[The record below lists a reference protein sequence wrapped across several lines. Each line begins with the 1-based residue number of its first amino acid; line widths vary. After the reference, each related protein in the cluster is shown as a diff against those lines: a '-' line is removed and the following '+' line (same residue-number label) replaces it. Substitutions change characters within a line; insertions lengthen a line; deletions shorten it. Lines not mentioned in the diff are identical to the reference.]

1 MKTIIEN
8 GKLILPGQIVE
19 KGYIVSENGIISEIG
34 EGRYKGRTETDIVIE
49 ANNHYVS
56 PGFID
61 MHTHGAGG
69 YDFMDNT
76 VEAYLGIAK
85 KHAEYGTTSL
95 VPTTLTSTTE
105 ELIKTFAVYEQA
117 KAINTEGADLLGIH
131 LEGPYF
137 SYQQRGAQDPKYL
150 RNPKPEEYNEILK
163 KSHHHLIRWSVAPE
177 LPGALELGDVLKSE
191 GILASIGHTDA
202 LYEEVVAARKH
213 GYTHVTHLYSCMS
226 TVTRRQAYRYAG
238 ALEAAYMID
247 DMSVEII
254 ADGIHLPQALLQF
267 VCKFKPHRLIALCTD
282 SMRAAG
288 MPDGEYHLGS
298 LNNGQKVIV
307 EDGVAK
313 LPDRSAFAGSVA
325 TADRLVR
332 TMVDIAGLSIVEAVR
347 MMTENPARILGVD
360 RTKGTIEVGKD
371 ADIIVFD
378 TNITIQTTVVKGKVI
393 YHKKKKDDDI

>member
-163 KSHHHLIRWSVAPE
+163 KAITTLSVGASLRNCPGHWS
-177 LPGALELGDVLKSE
+177 
-191 GILASIGHTDA
+191 
-202 LYEEVVAARKH
+202 
-213 GYTHVTHLYSCMS
+213 
-226 TVTRRQAYRYAG
+226 
-238 ALEAAYMID
+238 
-247 DMSVEII
+247 
-254 ADGIHLPQALLQF
+254 
-267 VCKFKPHRLIALCTD
+267 
-282 SMRAAG
+282 
-288 MPDGEYHLGS
+288 
-298 LNNGQKVIV
+298 
-307 EDGVAK
+307 
-313 LPDRSAFAGSVA
+313 
-325 TADRLVR
+325 
-332 TMVDIAGLSIVEAVR
+332 
-347 MMTENPARILGVD
+347 
-360 RTKGTIEVGKD
+360 
-371 ADIIVFD
+371 
-378 TNITIQTTVVKGKVI
+378 
-393 YHKKKKDDDI
+393 